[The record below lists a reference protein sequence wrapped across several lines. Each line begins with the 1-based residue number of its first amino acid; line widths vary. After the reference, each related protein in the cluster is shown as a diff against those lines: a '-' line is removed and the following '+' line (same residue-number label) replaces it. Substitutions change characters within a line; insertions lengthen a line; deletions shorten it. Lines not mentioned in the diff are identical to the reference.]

1 MLFSWLS
8 RLLVPALVLPA
19 LLFAEGCASLAA
31 SSELPASTASDIPEW
46 PFVLPT
52 PQRVLYGDV
61 VEFGG
66 WHWSEQAVPAGL
78 AADVRAV
85 CGPSVGGGIRLA
97 LKTAP
102 RLRPQEY
109 RLAVTQKKALLEA
122 SAPEG
127 FYYGLQSLRNLQGA
141 REGAPEGGRIVR
153 LATIHDWPA
162 LETRGL
168 ITGLDWSKQMGAMKF
183 NLLQYPGG
191 RGDLSPR
198 RREDYLALVDDCSA
212 QRIQFLS
219 HEGYKG
225 TFWDNETLFD
235 FSPEGYEKLKA
246 YYKVR
251 FDMGARAF
259 TVAFD
264 DMKIPEGEGAALARK
279 HAEACVIIRDYLQA
293 LDPACVLYFCPV
305 PYGGPGK
312 GGKFVFS
319 GKKDARIY
327 LKTIGSLLPGDVRVY
342 WTGLSVFSPEV
353 DTATADIYA
362 GLIGRKPFFWDNDS
376 LHWLKERRP
385 LSGRPADFLKHTS
398 GYVANIADR
407 KPDGTQSELLPVV
420 LTIADYLWNPAAYD
434 STTSMERARRF
445 AAGAGGGQ

>member
-1 MLFSWLS
+1 MLFPAIS
-8 RLLVPALVLPA
+8 RFLFSALLLPA

-31 SSELPASTASDIPEW
+31 PAAPPAATVSDIPEW

-52 PQRVLYGDV
+52 PQRVRYGKV
-61 VEFGG
+61 IEFSG
-66 WHWSEQAVPAGL
+66 WQWNRRDVPAGM
-78 AADVRAV
+78 ARHVRAA
-85 CGPSVGGGIRLA
+85 CGPSVEGGIRLV
-97 LKTAP
+97 LKSADP
-102 RLRPQEY
+102 PLRPQEY
-109 RLAVTQKKALLEA
+109 RLSVTQKETLLQA

-127 FYYGLQSLRNLQGA
+127 FYYGLQSLVNLQGA
-141 REGAPEGGRIVR
+141 RQGKRIVR
-153 LATIHDWPA
+153 LAAIHDWPA
-162 LETRGL
+162 IETRGL
-168 ITGLDWSKQMGAMKF
+168 ITGLEWSKRMGAMKF

-198 RREDYLALVDDCSA
+198 RRNDYLALIEDCRA

-264 DMKIPEGEGAALARK
+264 DMKIPDGEGAALARK
-279 HAEACVIIRDYLQA
+279 HAEACIIIYDYLRA
-293 LDPACVLYFCPV
+293 LDPATVIYFCPV

-319 GKKDARIY
+319 GKKDARVY
-327 LKTIGSLLPGDVRVY
+327 LKTIGRMLPADVRVY

-362 GLIGRKPFFWDNDS
+362 GFIARKPFFWDNDS
-376 LHWLKERRP
+376 LTWLKERKP
-385 LSGRPADFLKHTS
+385 LHGRPADFLGHMA

-407 KPDGTQSELLPVV
+407 KPGDSQTELLPVV
-420 LTIADYLWNPAAYD
+420 LTIADYLWNPGAYD
-434 STTSMERARRF
+434 SKASMERARRF